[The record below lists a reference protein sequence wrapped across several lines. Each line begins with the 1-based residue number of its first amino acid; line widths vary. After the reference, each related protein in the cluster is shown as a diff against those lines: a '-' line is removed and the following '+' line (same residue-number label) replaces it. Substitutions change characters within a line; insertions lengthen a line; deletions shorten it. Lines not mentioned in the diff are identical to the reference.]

1 MTPPKV
7 LNWCVGKFIFQRGA
21 RDPLHFTPMQDFLI
35 EEAVDNYYFLLLR
48 TLRRRGHS
56 VELPHTEDPEWIR
69 RTGVKLLSKLVNQVM
84 SRDSIED
91 HPFKIAEFNPGV
103 GLVYEA
109 LKLMSA
115 ANSAHKRHTD
125 IQYTGVG
132 AASFANKFRV
142 FHAEGRAP
150 DYVCDDSASPN
161 SMMRQIVESNDVLI
175 YNHNQAV
182 RQRASYRIKFE
193 DFLTGLSLADPNK
206 QIVIAVRALL
216 GCRAEVRTGVNGNR
230 HRLLPLTDILSMLG
244 NLGNTWRYQVIDEF
258 DDKFFLPG
266 SHKSGLLLAYAGR
279 NLVTFEDFSEI

>member
-7 LNWCVGKFIFQRGA
+7 LNWCVGKFIFPRGA
-21 RDPLHFTPMQDFLI
+21 RDPIHFTPMQDFLI

-69 RTGVKLLSKLVNQVM
+69 RTGVKLLSKLVSQIM
-84 SRDSIED
+84 SRGSIGD

-115 ANSAHKRHTD
+115 ANSAHKRHTN

-142 FHAEGRAP
+142 FHAEGLAP
-150 DYVCDDSASPN
+150 DYLCDDSASPN
-161 SMMRQIVESNDVLI
+161 SIMRQIVESNDLLI

-182 RQRASYRIKFE
+182 RQRATYRIKFE
-193 DFLTGLSLADPNK
+193 DFLTGLNSTDSNK

-216 GCRAEVRTGVNGNR
+216 GGGSEVRTGVNGNR
-230 HRLLPLTDILSMLG
+230 HGLLPLTDILSILK
-244 NLGNTWRYQVIDEF
+244 NLGDTWRYQFLDEF
-258 DDKFFLPG
+258 DDNFFLPG
-266 SHKSGLLLAYAGR
+266 SRKSGLLLAYAGK
-279 NLVTFEDFSEI
+279 NLSTFEDFTEI